1 MGASKERELLL
12 SQMIDGELS
21 PDEANQ
27 ALSETL
33 DELADVLDDAEACR
47 RLRVMIQLRET
58 LSPWRRQEPAR
69 PVVAIPASRS
79 ALRHSHLLRRFVDLA
94 AAAALGGV
102 LVAGGFYLGNR
113 DRGREIAPTVAT
125 RIAPAATIVSP
136 EQRQEIDRAF
146 ALHESVAGPLCW
158 YASDDAAIQVAPAL
172 KGETLKKPIAV
183 VLRLSADPNGPQRE
197 KYGAKTYVI
206 VLRGDSPATIEL
218 PGSPLASNLH
228 VRLLSTETNGRI
240 DVQYAIAADAG
251 KDRGLL
257 DTSLAGRRSVGEG
270 TTSLGQLAVNSH
282 LVNVDASAWVMKN
295 ESKL

>member
-1 MGASKERELLL
+1 MDASKERELLL

-47 RLRVMIQLRET
+47 RLRAMIRLREM

-69 PVVAIPASRS
+69 PLVAIPAPQSS
-79 ALRHSHLLRRFVDLA
+79 PQHSHLLHRLVGLA

-113 DRGREIAPTVAT
+113 DRRQGDLPALVAHV
-125 RIAPAATIVSP
+125 AQPATIVTL

-158 YASDDAAIQVAPAL
+158 YASDDATIQVAPAL
-172 KGETLKKPIAV
+172 KGETLKKPIAL
-183 VLRLSADPNGPQRE
+183 VLRLSSDPNSPQRE
-197 KYGAKTYVI
+197 IFGSKTYVI
-206 VLRGDSPATIEL
+206 VLRGSTPATIEL
-218 PGSPLASNLH
+218 PSSQLASNLH

-240 DVQYAIAADAG
+240 DVQYAIAADAD

-257 DTSLAGRRSVGEG
+257 DASLAGRRSVGAG

-282 LVNVDASAWVMKN
+282 LINIDASAWVMKN
-295 ESKL
+295 DSKL

>member
-1 MGASKERELLL
+1 MDASKERELLL

-21 PDEANQ
+21 ADEANQ
-27 ALSETL
+27 ALSEAL

-47 RLRVMIQLRET
+47 RLRAMIRLRET
-58 LSPWRRQEPAR
+58 LRPWRRQEPAR
-69 PVVAIPASRS
+69 PVVAIPASQS
-79 ALRHSHLLRRFVDLA
+79 SLRHSHLLHRFVGLA

-113 DRGREIAPTVAT
+113 DRGRGNMPTLVTPVAH
-125 RIAPAATIVSP
+125 AATIVSP

-172 KGETLKKPIAV
+172 KGETLKKPIAL
-183 VLRLSADPNGPQRE
+183 VLRLSSDLNSPQRE
-197 KYGAKTYVI
+197 IFGSKTYVI
-206 VLRGDSPATIEL
+206 VLRGSTPATIEL

-257 DTSLAGRRSVGEG
+257 DASLAGRRSVGAD

-282 LVNVDASAWVMKN
+282 LVNVDASAWVMGN